1 MGTVARMSEISWYY
15 VACGWIIN
23 VMFFLLLVSQLDI
36 KKGLQED
43 WQFIVT
49 CALSQLEDVCSKIQS
64 GNVTIKE
71 LEHIESKQGQ
81 MRKLC
86 EAFSCTVTSGSQRQ
100 ATQLQSNVMQRLKEY
115 NHFKEY
121 TVKLEY
127 FLTHLGK
134 IVKGK
139 QNYMQYQD

>member
-1 MGTVARMSEISWYY
+1 M
-15 VACGWIIN
+15 
-23 VMFFLLLVSQLDI
+23 LLASQLDI
-36 KKGLQED
+36 SKDSQED

-86 EAFSCTVTSGSQRQ
+86 EAFSCTVISGPQRE
-100 ATQLQSNVMQRLKEY
+100 TTRLQSNVMQRLKEY

-121 TVKLEY
+121 SVKLEY
-127 FLTHLGK
+127 FLNNVGK
-134 IVKGK
+134 IVNGK
-139 QNYMQYQD
+139 QNYMQHQD

>member
-1 MGTVARMSEISWYY
+1 
-15 VACGWIIN
+15 
-23 VMFFLLLVSQLDI
+23 MFILLLASQQEI

-71 LEHIESKQGQ
+71 LEHIKSKQSQ

-86 EAFSCTVTSGSQRQ
+86 EAVSSTQ
-100 ATQLQSNVMQRLKEY
+100 ASELQGNISQRLKEY
-115 NHFKEY
+115 EHFTEY
-121 TVKLEY
+121 TSRLKY
-127 FLTHLGK
+127 FLTHIGK
-134 IVKGK
+134 IVNGE
-139 QNYMQYQD
+139 

>member
-1 MGTVARMSEISWYY
+1 
-15 VACGWIIN
+15 
-23 VMFFLLLVSQLDI
+23 MFILLIASQLDI
-36 KKGLQED
+36 RNDSQED
-43 WQFIVT
+43 WKFIVT

-71 LEHIESKQGQ
+71 LEQIESKQSQ

-86 EAFSCTVTSGSQRQ
+86 EAFSYTVTSGPQRQ
-100 ATQLQSNVMQRLKEY
+100 ATQLQSNIVQRLKEY

-121 TVKLEY
+121 TAKLEF

-134 IVKGK
+134 IVNGR
-139 QNYMQYQD
+139 